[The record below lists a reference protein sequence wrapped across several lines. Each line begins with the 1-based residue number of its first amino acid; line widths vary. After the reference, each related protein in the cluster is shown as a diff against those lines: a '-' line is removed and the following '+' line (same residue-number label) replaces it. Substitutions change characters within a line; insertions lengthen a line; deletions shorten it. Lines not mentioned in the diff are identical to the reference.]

1 MSSDFAS
8 RLSALRHEHGLSQK
22 EVAARLGISPQ
33 SCSHYENGRRVPDI
47 FMLYH
52 FAKLY
57 HVSMEYL
64 LGETSEK
71 ISAFLPASSIR
82 SLSQL
87 SPEGLAFATEYLHF
101 LAYRRRHSLS
111 LKDSAGSHTLAD
123 RLQFHRKQTGLT
135 QKEAACALHI
145 STAAYSHYETG
156 RHLPSPDLFMRIA
169 ELFQTTMEALL
180 YDGKNSLRAFL
191 SQTERLSPTE
201 MRELEIF
208 IDFLLGRE
216 TP

>member
-1 MSSDFAS
+1 MC
-8 RLSALRHEHGLSQK
+8 
-22 EVAARLGISPQ
+22 I
-33 SCSHYENGRRVPDI
+33 
-47 FMLYH
+47 YH
-52 FAKLY
+52 P
-57 HVSMEYL
+57 
-64 LGETSEK
+64 
-71 ISAFLPASSIR
+71 AFLPAPGFLLPLYQNSCQLANISGYNR
-82 SLSQL
+82 RFPLDCAFPFFSL
-87 SPEGLAFATEYLHF
+87 
-101 LAYRRRHSLS
+101 
-111 LKDSAGSHTLAD
+111 SHTLAD
-123 RLQFHRKQTGLT
+123 RLRFHWKQAGLT
-135 QKEAACALHI
+135 QREAARALHI

-156 RHLPSPDLFMRIA
+156 RRLPSPDLFLRIA